1 MIGNIVFYITN
12 QNVENNNEDK
22 NEKLDDTLNDARV
35 ASEQLIFD
43 LNESDDELQTNDNIL
58 NKTNRCIQIP
68 RSPDTEF
75 WMQFKV
81 HLASASASIDA
92 DADARCSFK
101 SI

>member
-68 RSPDTEF
+68 R
-75 WMQFKV
+75 
-81 HLASASASIDA
+81 
-92 DADARCSFK
+92 
-101 SI
+101 